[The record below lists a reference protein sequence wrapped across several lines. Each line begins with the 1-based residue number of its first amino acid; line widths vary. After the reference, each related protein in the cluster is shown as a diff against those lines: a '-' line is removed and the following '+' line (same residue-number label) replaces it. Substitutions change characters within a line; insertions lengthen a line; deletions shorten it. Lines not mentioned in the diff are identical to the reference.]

1 MPATIPSSLEQDQ
14 EQVQEDQAQADLDQV
29 QVQVQDQVQEDQA
42 QADLDQIQDQAQE
55 DQAQADL
62 DQVQD
67 QVQEDQALA
76 DRDQWYVG
84 PTLSTT
90 VLECVFAIQVTT
102 NLDQSVFKV
111 SNVEQILLKLLQD
124 HANALQVLLTT
135 MEFALNV
142 LLVLFIVQLPKPVCM
157 SVVKIHCTPIPQT
170 HVYVFQ
176 DTV

>member
-14 EQVQEDQAQADLDQV
+14 EQVQEDQAQADLDQI
-29 QVQVQDQVQEDQA
+29 QA
-42 QADLDQIQDQAQE
+42 QDQDQAQE
-55 DQAQADL
+55 DQALADL

-111 SNVEQILLKLLQD
+111 SNVVQILLKLLQD

-142 LLVLFIVQLPKPVCM
+142 LLVLFIAQLPKPVCM